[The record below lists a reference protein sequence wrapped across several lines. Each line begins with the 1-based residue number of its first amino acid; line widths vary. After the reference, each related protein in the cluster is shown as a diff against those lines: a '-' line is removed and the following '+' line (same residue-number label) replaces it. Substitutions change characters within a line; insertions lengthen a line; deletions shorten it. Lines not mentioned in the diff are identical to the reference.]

1 MNPAFPTVVYWIP
14 NCWKLLARQRATPQ
28 QIPPII
34 RVFLAPGITGTC
46 SFLFILPVKKPYTG
60 KKDDTTHKAS
70 DAVKCKWAH
79 VIHSNALRHKGHPPY
94 GGCQQ
99 QQKRIFYLH
108 SLTSLYVMNVK
119 QLKTTALLS

>member
-46 SFLFILPVKKPYTG
+46 SFLLFFLSKTICREEG
-60 KKDDTTHKAS
+60 
-70 DAVKCKWAH
+70 
-79 VIHSNALRHKGHPPY
+79 RHHP
-94 GGCQQ
+94 
-99 QQKRIFYLH
+99 
-108 SLTSLYVMNVK
+108 
-119 QLKTTALLS
+119 